1 MLVCSKDE
9 GPETEVEKMRYIS
22 SPAIFLVLTP
32 MAASRRNDAM
42 TIRHKRSSAIK
53 LLVTVILVIA
63 SFSAA
68 SGQQAGNSE
77 LTPYIFERINQW
89 NYISQG
95 WVEQQINNQLGGQ
108 VFSDTSDFVDIVCGP
123 ENSSDPRLIH
133 GSALMTLPTTANPT
147 LQRIRLRKEGL
158 SGTRLADLTELKYST
173 YVNYNSPAVLVLAI
187 DADNDGDRDFNISY
201 NPDQRSYL
209 QDDPHFPPIMIGT
222 WQQWDALHTTWLGG
236 TGVVTGDR
244 FSITDLVTDY
254 PEARILDEPPIGG
267 RGAGVYFTLGPA
279 TPAFWFM
286 FTDAVGYVDA
296 LIIGAGEQLPSTL
309 FDFTCSNP
317 NE

>member
-1 MLVCSKDE
+1 MKV
-9 GPETEVEKMRYIS
+9 
-22 SPAIFLVLTP
+22 
-32 MAASRRNDAM
+32 
-42 TIRHKRSSAIK
+42 RHKKSSAMK
-53 LLVTVILVIA
+53 LLVILILGTA
-63 SFSAA
+63 SFSVA
-68 SGQQAGNSE
+68 SGQQAGNSG

-89 NYISQG
+89 NYTSQG
-95 WVEQQINNQLGGQ
+95 WVEQQVNNVPGGQ

-123 ENSSDPRLIH
+123 ENSSDPRLVR
-133 GSALMTLPTTANPT
+133 GSVLMTLPTTANPT
-147 LQRIRLRKEGL
+147 LQRIRFRKEGL

-173 YVNYNSPAVLVLAI
+173 YVNYNSPAVLVLGI

-209 QDDPHFPPIMIGT
+209 QNDPNFPPIVLNT

-244 FSITDLVTDY
+244 FSITELVTDY
-254 PEARILDEPPIGG
+254 PDARILDEPPMGA

-279 TPAFWFM
+279 SPAFWFM

-296 LIIGAGEQLPSTL
+296 LIIGTSDQQHSTL
-309 FDFTCSNP
+309 FDFTCSIP